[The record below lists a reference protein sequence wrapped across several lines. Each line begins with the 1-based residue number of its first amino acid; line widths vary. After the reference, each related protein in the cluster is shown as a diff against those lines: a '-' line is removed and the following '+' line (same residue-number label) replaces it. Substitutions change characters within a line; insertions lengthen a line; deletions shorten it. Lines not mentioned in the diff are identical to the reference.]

1 MMAERQN
8 LSQLYPGIAPDKPN
22 HRTSI
27 PLSCATFEL
36 QFGKL
41 LASYLG
47 PADQPSGDEI
57 TPFNVLIV

>member
-36 QFGKL
+36 QFGKFKYLTVRSDGRDKEL
-41 LASYLG
+41 LQEDLDG
-47 PADQPSGDEI
+47 TEC
-57 TPFNVLIV
+57 